1 MKVLS
6 LFDGISCG
14 RVALERAGIKVSRYV
29 ASEIDKYAIS
39 VSMKNWKDIERKG
52 AVQDLNFKQGEFD
65 LLIGG
70 SPCQGLSRANNDR
83 LNLNDERSALFFEYA
98 RLKQQVKPK
107 WFLLENVV
115 CDKQTEE
122 IISEAM
128 GVKPILINS
137 SLLSAQ
143 NRERLYWTNIP
154 FEMPMDKDIILQDVL
169 DDAFAHESLFVSDK
183 YKYNEV
189 KNETN
194 NRSCKMEQIGFLET
208 GRQGQRV
215 YSKFGK
221 SPTLQAVGGNIA
233 GNAVCLVKT
242 NGRIRKTSVFEN
254 ERLQTL
260 PFDYTRG
267 VSNAQRYKM
276 IGNGWTVD
284 IIAHIFKGIKK

>member
-14 RVALERAGIKVSRYV
+14 RLALERAGLSVSRYV

-52 AVQDLNFKQGEFD
+52 AVQDLNFKEGEFD

-70 SPCQGLSRANNDR
+70 SPCQGLSRANNER
-83 LNLNDERSALFFEYA
+83 QNLNDERSALFFEYA
-98 RLKQQVKPK
+98 RLKQQIKPK

-122 IISEAM
+122 IISEAI
-128 GVKPILINS
+128 GVKPVLINS

-154 FEMPMDKDIILQDVL
+154 FEIPQDKGISLQDIL
-169 DDAFAHESLFVSDK
+169 DEGRNAAGRKKSYCILSTFYKENIKSILKRNKHGLYCFDESG
-183 YKYNEV
+183 NP
-189 KNETN
+189 
-194 NRSCKMEQIGFLET
+194 
-208 GRQGQRV
+208 
-215 YSKFGK
+215 SK
-221 SPTLQAVGGNIA
+221 L
-233 GNAVCLVKT
+233 
-242 NGRIRKTSVFEN
+242 SVEEC

-260 PFDYTRG
+260 PTGYTNS
-267 VSNAQRYKM
+267 VSKVRRYAA

-284 IIAHIFKGIKK
+284 IIAHILKGIKL